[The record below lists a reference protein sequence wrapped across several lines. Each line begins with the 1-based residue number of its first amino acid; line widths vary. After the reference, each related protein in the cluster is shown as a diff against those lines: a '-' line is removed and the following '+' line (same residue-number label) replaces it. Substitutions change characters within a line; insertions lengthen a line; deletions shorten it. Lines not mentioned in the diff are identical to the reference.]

1 MQSLA
6 FLSNLGGTEIV
17 VIAVIALLLF
27 GKRLPEV
34 ARNFGKGMAE
44 FKRGMNEATSEVK
57 REMDQAADAA
67 EAAKREVE
75 ADVQK
80 MDAEVTKA
88 DPGTPKAVESP
99 EPVPP
104 EKAPSHEVDPA

>member
-1 MQSLA
+1 MQSFA

-80 MDAEVTKA
+80 MDAEAAKP
-88 DPGTPKAVESP
+88 DSGTPKAVVSP

-104 EKAPSHEVDPA
+104 EKAPIHEVDPA

>member
-67 EAAKREVE
+67 EIAKREVE
-75 ADVQK
+75 TDMRKVDAD
-80 MDAEVTKA
+80 VTKA
-88 DPGTPKAVESP
+88 IESP
-99 EPVPP
+99 EPIPP
-104 EKAPSHEVDPA
+104 EKAPSHEPGPA